1 MTADAGPIAA
11 IGRDP
16 DAFEAFYREHVGAVG
31 RFVARRVDDPAWAA
45 DLTADIF
52 LAAVDASASYRPD
65 RGSPIGWLY
74 GIARNVLADQ
84 VRRRARE
91 RSAAQRAAGRRH
103 LEPDALARIE
113 ERIDA
118 EREMRVVYHALAEL
132 PERDRRLF
140 ELVALDGLS
149 ITDAAA
155 VLGVKPA
162 TARVRLHRS
171 RARVTAHLHE
181 TGAAEAPDRALPVEV
196 RP

>member
-1 MTADAGPIAA
+1 MTEEHAGPVAA

-16 DAFEAFYREHVGAVG
+16 DAFEAFYREHVRAVG

-52 LAAVDASASYRPD
+52 LAAVDAAPSYRPD
-65 RGSPIGWLY
+65 RGSPVGWLF

-91 RSAAQRAAGRRH
+91 RSALHRAAGRRH

-118 EREMRVVYHALAEL
+118 ERELRVVYHALADL

-140 ELVALDGLS
+140 ELVAVDGLT

-171 RARVTAHLHE
+171 RARVDQLIQSAGQPSRLRIQ
-181 TGAAEAPDRALPVEV
+181 EAT
-196 RP
+196 